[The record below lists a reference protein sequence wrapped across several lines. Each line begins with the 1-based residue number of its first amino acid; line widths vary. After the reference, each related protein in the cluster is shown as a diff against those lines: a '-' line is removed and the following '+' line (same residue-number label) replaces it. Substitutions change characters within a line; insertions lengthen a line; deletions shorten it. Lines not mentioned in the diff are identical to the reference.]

1 MTAFF
6 GPPLASFVSAKKKR
20 QPHPEEYLAARIVHS
35 GQLGGEPPWLP
46 DHVKLKVYDGVSQYE
61 GFRILVE
68 ENNLPEN
75 SSGNGGLINFGAPFL
90 RRFDPDVSI
99 EMHIDA
105 RERARLRARGEAQAT
120 APGNARD
127 HSPMCA

>member
-6 GPPLASFVSAKKKR
+6 GPPLASFVSAK
-20 QPHPEEYLAARIVHS
+20 EAATASRRIFGRADSHS

-46 DHVKLKVYDGVSQYE
+46 DHIKLKVYDGVSQYE
-61 GFRILVE
+61 GFRLLVE

-75 SSGNGGLINFGAPFL
+75 SSGNRGLINFGAPFL
-90 RRFDPDVSI
+90 RRFDADVSI

-105 RERARLRARGEAQAT
+105 PRAGTLA
-120 APGNARD
+120 
-127 HSPMCA
+127 

>member
-6 GPPLASFVSAKKKR
+6 GPPLSSFVSAKER
-20 QPHPEEYLAARIVHS
+20 QPHAEEYLAARIVHS

-46 DHVKLKVYDGVSQYE
+46 DLVKLKVYDGVSQYE
-61 GFRILVE
+61 GFQLLVE

-75 SSGNGGLINFGAPFL
+75 SSGNGVLINFGAPFL
-90 RRFDPDVSI
+90 RRFDADVSI
-99 EMHIDA
+99 ETHIDA
-105 RERARLRARGEAQAT
+105 PRAGTLRARGEAQAI